1 MINNYESFI
10 VNDINNRNSRFTFIL
25 EAPYKAELQTKIP
38 ASGDSG
44 NTISSLILNNKTPF
58 GVLLSKNSLI
68 VRDYSL
74 MNASCIPI
82 ELDCY
87 SQHPELEKEIRIIS
101 ESRIPT
107 TNNFLTNKIKVKR
120 AFTQTAIGRRIT
132 TNFYKR
138 LQAHIQF
145 SDSRKFVVCGVTAQ
159 VIFEI
164 VTEHEGC
171 FHRSTDCDFN
181 NEQISFFYENHPSNK
196 SGIGKS
202 KWYEKDH
209 LNSLISF
216 LNL

>member
-1 MINNYESFI
+1 MNDYKNFI
-10 VNDINNRNSRFTFIL
+10 VSDLSNRNSRFTFIL
-25 EAPYKAELQTKIP
+25 EAPYKAELHTKIP

-44 NTISSLILNNKTPF
+44 SVISSLLLNKRTPF
-58 GVLLSKNSLI
+58 GILLSKNCPT
-68 VRDYSL
+68 VREYSL

-87 SQHPELEKEIRIIS
+87 SQHPELEKEIRVIS

-107 TNNFLTNKIKVKR
+107 TNKFLTNKIKVKR

-145 SDSRKFVVCGVTAQ
+145 SDSRKFIVCGVTAQ

-164 VTEHEGC
+164 VTGHEGY
-171 FHRSTDCDFN
+171 FHRNTDCDFN

-209 LNSLISF
+209 INCLISF
-216 LNL
+216 LKL